1 MLSNT
6 RTSWSMFHRWNV
18 SLWLSVILP
27 AQRSSWAWL
36 NITIFYTLF
45 ELWFTIWI
53 TWDFCFLLNEDLAVL
68 IESREVSAKVTG
80 THFLQVEWYCLH
92 IQKNSAFLLVLTT
105 FLLAEKY
112 QIGGDFQCPFLLYF
126 IHSDEVLLSA
136 QKKLRNQVHFYPC
149 PDLLVFKTKR
159 IKWLPRPLSVLTARS
174 RGFSNEEKAYRIWD
188 FNI

>member
-92 IQKNSAFLLVLTT
+92 IQKIQHSCL
-105 FLLAEKY
+105 Y
-112 QIGGDFQCPFLLYF
+112 SQPFF
-126 IHSDEVLLSA
+126 W
-136 QKKLRNQVHFYPC
+136 QKNTKLGETSNVPFFC
-149 PDLLVFKTKR
+149 TSFTLMKCCC
-159 IKWLPRPLSVLTARS
+159 LPRRS
-174 RGFSNEEKAYRIWD
+174 LEIKYISTHVQISWSLKQRESNGFQGLYQC
-188 FNI
+188 